1 MDECSI
7 ILKIAEIRSY
17 IASDW
22 PTVEERK
29 SLYQTIERLNNLL
42 KSSKGEKEK

>member
-7 ILKIAEIRSY
+7 IHKIAEIRSY

-22 PTVEERK
+22 PDIEERK
-29 SLYQTIERLNNLL
+29 SLYQAIERLNKLL
-42 KSSKGEKEK
+42 EGSKGEKEK